1 VGLGRLDEAKVA
13 ADRLMEAFP
22 TYTLTLQREIN
33 PWRDQAFAQRYL
45 DALQIAGIPE

>member
-1 VGLGRLDEAKVA
+1 VA

-22 TYTLTLQREIN
+22 TYTLSLQRQIN
-33 PWRDQAFAQRYL
+33 PWRDQVFGQRYL